1 MDSIARIY
9 ADDETTLVFDLNDPT
24 AGFRTVALPDADRVW
39 EQEWSTTPYADGG
52 SLNVERLGI
61 VNKPLRTRIRAAS
74 WPLVEQRFEAMVA
87 AIEVGSGFIVI
98 GKGGADRTWR
108 IAGRA
113 SSSSPD
119 SAADVVNRTRLVSWT
134 IPVQPTSTI
143 IFPEEP

>member
-1 MDSIARIY
+1 MGSTLRVY
-9 ADDETTLVFDLNDPT
+9 SDETTLVLDLNSAA
-24 AGFRTVALPDADRVW
+24 AGYRTVALPDADRVW
-39 EQEWSTTPYADGG
+39 EQDWSTTPYADGG
-52 SLNVERLGI
+52 SLKVERLGI
-61 VNKPLRTRIRAAS
+61 VNKQLRTRIRAAS

-87 AIEVGSGFIVI
+87 AIEIGYGFIVL
-98 GKGGADRTWR
+98 GKGGVDRTWR

-119 SAADVVNRTRLVSWT
+119 SNADVLNRTRLVTWT